1 MAFPTI
7 ISPVFSSVEPPGKHG
22 PFFVGSNI
30 YVINVDQTLGDPG
43 HIAMMKSTDAGKTW
57 AEADAVDHFLVT
69 SNSLCACQDTTDA
82 SKLYIFYLDE
92 FGLAQ
97 FTTFDASTDLWGIAV
112 ASSGTFQT
120 GVCCHR
126 ASDNVVAMAYQ
137 GDTVNTFFI
146 NHQIIAVVLFDLG
159 TQTWGSPFDLDYLD
173 YADVTLW
180 NLFPSAIAARDDG
193 KLSVLYQQ
201 KTDASQT
208 TQKTGGFGAGT
219 GTFQVP
225 GDCILFDTV
234 DVVAGGGGGSPGVG
248 GAGGGGGGWDGGA
261 AIAASPGATSG
272 YTVGSGG
279 SGAAPGPAT
288 AGGSSTFL
296 GFNALGG
303 GGGSVAGGTG
313 GAGSNAGGTG
323 GSGAGGG
330 GGGGGIAASSLG
342 PGANGAD
349 ATILGPGGNGGNS
362 APPNPATSGFPGI
375 DGGGGGGNG
384 EAGGNG
390 GDGGDGFIAF
400 AYTPFTNAHDG
411 RLFHQVINPDNT
423 LGTLQEITEGEFPFD
438 NIIPFACDADAG
450 EGFVTVAF
458 SGVNATTNA
467 DIMVGRAPNADA
479 LVFDWQT
486 ISADN
491 AGSELDSSPAIAA
504 DGKKTYLVSVAA
516 PSVTDVTFKLRA
528 DTGTGFGPASNLGKF
543 ADQGC
548 RLQIKAAAGKA
559 GITFGTPTGW
569 VADYIITV

>member
-30 YVINVDQTLGDPG
+30 YVINIDQTLGDPG
-43 HIAMMKSTDAGKTW
+43 PIAMMKSTDGGKTW
-57 AEADAVDHFLVT
+57 VPQDVPGQFLIT
-69 SNSLCACQDTTDA
+69 GNSPCACQNSVDPTQI
-82 SKLYIFYLDE
+82 YIVYNDDSFVTSLV
-92 FGLAQ
+92 
-97 FTTFDASTDLWGIAV
+97 TFDAGTDTWS
-112 ASSGTFQT
+112 ASRVQT
-120 GVCCHR
+120 TNGRPGVCCYR
-126 ASDNVVAMAYQ
+126 ESDNRVVVAFQ
-137 GDTVNTFFI
+137 GSTVTTFFI
-146 NHQIIAVVLFDLG
+146 NHSIVSAFEFDIASQAWG
-159 TQTWGSPFDLDYLD
+159 TSFDLDYLD

-193 KLSVLYQQ
+193 KLSVFYQQ
-201 KTDASQT
+201 KTDASESV
-208 TQKTGGFGAGT
+208 QKTGGFGAGT

-313 GAGSNAGGTG
+313 GAGSNSGGTG
-323 GSGAGGG
+323 GSGASGG

-375 DGGGGGGNG
+375 NGGGGGGNG

-390 GDGGDGFIAF
+390 GDGGDGFISF

-411 RLFHQVINPDNT
+411 RFFHQVINPDNT